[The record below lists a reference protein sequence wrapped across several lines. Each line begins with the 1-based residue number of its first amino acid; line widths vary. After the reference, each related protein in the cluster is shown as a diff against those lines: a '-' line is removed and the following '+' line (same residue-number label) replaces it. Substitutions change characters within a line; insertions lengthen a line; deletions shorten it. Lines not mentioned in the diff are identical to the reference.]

1 MKYLPIFLLGLST
14 SLFAQM
20 TTNGLSESTFS
31 GLEFRNIGP
40 AFTSGRI
47 ADIAIHPDDENTW
60 YVGVGSGGVWKT
72 DNGGVTW
79 IPIFDTLTSYSI
91 GCVTID
97 SNNPHTVWVGTG
109 ENVGGRHVGFGD
121 GIYKSVN
128 DGKSWKNMGLTLS
141 EHISKIIVHPH
152 NSDIVYVAAQGPLW
166 SQGGERGLY
175 KSGDGGENWKKVL
188 GGNPWTGVTDL
199 VIDPV
204 DPDWMYA
211 ATWQRHRTVAA
222 YMGGGP
228 GTAIFRSKDGGEN
241 WTKLTTGLPNSN
253 LGKIGL
259 AISPFNRDVLYAA
272 IELDRRTGGI
282 FISENRGTSWKK
294 QSGTVSGATGPHY
307 YQELYASPH
316 HEGTLYLMDV
326 YIQVSDDHGK
336 TFRRLNEK
344 QKHSDSHSINFRKD
358 DHGYLLVGTDGGIYE
373 SFDMAGNWRFVSNL
387 PVTQYYKLA
396 VDDSEPFYYIYGG
409 TQDNGSHGGPSRT
422 DNVNGI
428 RNADWFKILGSD
440 GHQTATEPGNPAI
453 VYAESQ
459 QGGLHR
465 IDRTTGE
472 QVFIQPQSGFGEPHE
487 RFNWDTPILVS
498 PHDPARIFTGSYR
511 VWRSDNRG
519 DSWKAISPDLTK
531 NQERMALPIM
541 GRVQSWDNP
550 WDVYAMST
558 YNTITSLSESPLQ
571 EGLVYAGTDDGIIQ
585 VTNDSGETWKKIEVE
600 SIMGIPGTAFVN
612 DIRAD
617 LFDAG
622 TVYAAL
628 DNHKHGDFHPY
639 LIKSLDR
646 GKSWTS
652 ISGNLPERTLVW
664 RLVQDH
670 ERQDL
675 LFLATEFGIY
685 FTLNGG
691 QKWMELTGGI
701 PTIPFRDITIQR
713 RESDLIG
720 ASFGRS
726 FFILDDYSPLRY
738 ITDDFME
745 KDAVLFP
752 VKDALLYIQKNT
764 VDSQGASDFVAANP
778 PFGAI
783 FTLFL
788 KENFLTKTKERK
800 KKESVLEKQQAD
812 IPFPGW
818 EALDQEKNEA
828 KPFLVFMVKDDQG
841 NVINRVTAPAKKGF
855 QRVSWNLTYASGR
868 SIGLG
873 GSGEITTTS
882 GYLVA
887 PGRYSVTVSSAKG
900 KEVHQLD
907 KEQFFEVKPLYQ
919 GTLKGASSE
928 ERALF
933 GKEYNAF
940 LRDLDAVTSLL
951 GQSMKKVKAMKQAYY
966 QINQES
972 PALLGKILTA
982 ESSLLELNRQLKG
995 NQSKMEIREKQ
1006 VATPGTRLAV
1016 ASYGLSTTYGPT
1028 DLHKQSLDLGIQEL
1042 HPIKTRL
1049 VEITQETLPSLE
1061 KALRENGAPYIEGQG
1076 ILKN

>member
-1 MKYLPIFLLGLST
+1 
-14 SLFAQM
+14 
-20 TTNGLSESTFS
+20 
-31 GLEFRNIGP
+31 
-40 AFTSGRI
+40 
-47 ADIAIHPDDENTW
+47 
-60 YVGVGSGGVWKT
+60 
-72 DNGGVTW
+72 
-79 IPIFDTLTSYSI
+79 
-91 GCVTID
+91 
-97 SNNPHTVWVGTG
+97 
-109 ENVGGRHVGFGD
+109 
-121 GIYKSVN
+121 
-128 DGKSWKNMGLTLS
+128 
-141 EHISKIIVHPH
+141 
-152 NSDIVYVAAQGPLW
+152 
-166 SQGGERGLY
+166 
-175 KSGDGGENWKKVL
+175 
-188 GGNPWTGVTDL
+188 
-199 VIDPV
+199 
-204 DPDWMYA
+204 
-211 ATWQRHRTVAA
+211 
-222 YMGGGP
+222 
-228 GTAIFRSKDGGEN
+228 
-241 WTKLTTGLPNSN
+241 
-253 LGKIGL
+253 
-259 AISPFNRDVLYAA
+259 
-272 IELDRRTGGI
+272 
-282 FISENRGTSWKK
+282 
-294 QSGTVSGATGPHY
+294 
-307 YQELYASPH
+307 
-316 HEGTLYLMDV
+316 
-326 YIQVSDDHGK
+326 
-336 TFRRLNEK
+336 
-344 QKHSDSHSINFRKD
+344 
-358 DHGYLLVGTDGGIYE
+358 
-373 SFDMAGNWRFVSNL
+373 
-387 PVTQYYKLA
+387 
-396 VDDSEPFYYIYGG
+396 
-409 TQDNGSHGGPSRT
+409 
-422 DNVNGI
+422 
-428 RNADWFKILGSD
+428 
-440 GHQTATEPGNPAI
+440 
-453 VYAESQ
+453 
-459 QGGLHR
+459 
-465 IDRTTGE
+465 
-472 QVFIQPQSGFGEPHE
+472 
-487 RFNWDTPILVS
+487 
-498 PHDPARIFTGSYR
+498 
-511 VWRSDNRG
+511 
-519 DSWKAISPDLTK
+519 
-531 NQERMALPIM
+531 M